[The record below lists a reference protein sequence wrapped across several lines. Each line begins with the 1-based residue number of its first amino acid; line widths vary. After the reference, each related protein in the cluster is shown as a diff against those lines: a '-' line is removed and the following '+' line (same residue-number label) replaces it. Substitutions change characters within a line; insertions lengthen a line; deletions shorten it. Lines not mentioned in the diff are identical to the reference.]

1 MNENTGVLLSETAAN
16 LVENIAYRVAGLHG
30 GKITVNHLAPYLPMS
45 LDLIRSCLD
54 NMLDGHSVRSD
65 KSDGF
70 PIYEFAA
77 CPDNGSEKGVLAVD
91 ACVSC
96 SSDFGKTEI
105 HPVCRNC
112 LQDIETELNRLAES
126 TGWPAKA
133 VYEHEILHLAAKRSG
148 PHHAAELAGQSRFTL
163 KRMQQK
169 LKAMTLESF
178 LRQEIDE
185 VAATVVYHF
194 PDIIYPKEMF
204 QRNIAV
210 IRRYP
215 ASVMEDVQIKATR
228 IILVLASLLLGVFFL
243 ALLRVPLPVLIV
255 GYLVVAPIVAIKI
268 WLKKDQ
274 PPEV

>member
-105 HPVCRNC
+105 HPLCRDC
-112 LQDIETELNRLAES
+112 LQAIETELNRLAES

-133 VYEHEILHLAAKRSG
+133 VYEHEILYLAAKRSG
-148 PHHAAELAGQSRFTL
+148 PHHASELAGHSRYTL

-169 LKAMTLESF
+169 LKAMTLERF

-185 VAATVVYHF
+185 VAATLVYHF
-194 PDIIYPKEMF
+194 PDITYPKEMYN
-204 QRNIAV
+204 RNIAG

-228 IILVLASLLLGVFFL
+228 IILVLASLLLGVFIL

-255 GYLVVAPIVAIKI
+255 GFLVVAPIVAIKM

>member
-1 MNENTGVLLSETAAN
+1 MNANTGGLLSETAAN
-16 LVENIAYRVAGLHG
+16 LVENIAYRVAELHG

-54 NMLDGHSVRSD
+54 NMLDGHSVLLDESN
-65 KSDGF
+65 GF

-77 CPDNGSEKGVLAVD
+77 CPDNGCEKAVLAVD

-96 SSDFGKTEI
+96 SSDFGKTET
-105 HPVCRNC
+105 HPLCRDC
-112 LQDIETELNRLAES
+112 LQDIESELNRLAES

-148 PHHAAELAGQSRFTL
+148 PHHASELAGHSRYTL

-169 LKAMTLESF
+169 LKAMIRERF
-178 LRQEIDE
+178 LRQDVDE
-185 VAATVVYHF
+185 GAATVVYHF
-194 PDIIYPKEMF
+194 PDITYPKEMYN
-204 QRNIAV
+204 RNIAV

-215 ASVMEDVQIKATR
+215 ASVMEDVQIKVTR

-243 ALLRVPLPVLIV
+243 ALLSVPLPVLIV
-255 GYLVVAPIVAIKI
+255 GFLVVAPIVAIKM
-268 WLKKDQ
+268 WLKKDR
-274 PPEV
+274 PPED